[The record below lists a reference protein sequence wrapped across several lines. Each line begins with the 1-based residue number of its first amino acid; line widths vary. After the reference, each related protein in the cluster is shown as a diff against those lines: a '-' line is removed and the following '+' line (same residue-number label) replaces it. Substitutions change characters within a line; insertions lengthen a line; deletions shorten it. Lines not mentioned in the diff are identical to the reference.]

1 MKAVILAAGEG
12 IRMRPLTKTCPKPLV
27 LLNGKPLLYH
37 LVKTF
42 PEAVTELILVIGYLG
57 EKIVDYCGSEFLG
70 RPVHYVWQKKKEGTF
85 PALKLA
91 ESLLKDEEKF
101 FIAYADDLL
110 NPEAVK
116 TCIEKTPSVLVAKV
130 ERPERF
136 GVVTV
141 NSDGSIKSII
151 EKPEHPSSDLV
162 ITSGCS
168 LTPEIFDYP
177 PPMHPTKK
185 EFFLSEAIN
194 LFAQKNKVWAIETK
208 FWFPVGTPEDLKKAE
223 KILKE
228 RR

>member
-42 PEAVTELILVIGYLG
+42 PETVTELIFVIGYLG

-70 RPVHYVWQKKKEGTF
+70 RSVRYVWQKKKEGTF
-85 PALKLA
+85 PALELA
-91 ESLLKDEEKF
+91 KSHLKHEESF
-101 FIAYADDLL
+101 FVAYADDLL
-110 NPEAVK
+110 DPEAVK
-116 TCIEKTPSVLVAKV
+116 ACIKKTPSVLVAEV

-136 GVVTV
+136 GVIAV
-141 NSDGSIKSII
+141 NPDGSIKNII
-151 EKPEHPSSDLV
+151 EKPEHPASNLV

-168 LTPEIFDYP
+168 LTPEIFDYTP
-177 PPMHPTKK
+177 PIHPIKN

-194 LFAQKNKVWAIETK
+194 LFAQKNKVWTIETK
-208 FWFPVGTPEDLKKAE
+208 FWLPVGTPEDLEKAE
-223 KILKE
+223 KMVTSN
-228 RR
+228 